1 MAENSFKKEFE
12 AEVERIQADEIM
24 SKDYQKKKL
33 KLYFIRTTLSIIL
46 FVVLWKYQWVRWAL
60 WVYIPLNLLGLVA
73 ILVPPIL
80 LKRKIEKTRKKVEEV
95 DELLSNS
102 KEDEL

>member
-60 WVYIPLNLLGLVA
+60 WVYIPLNLLGLAA
-73 ILVPPIL
+73 ILGAPIL
-80 LKRKIEKTRKKVEEV
+80 LRRKIEKTRKKVEEV